1 MMRTSLLIWRSRAG
15 LPLSCARAST
25 ASTASASMKSRP
37 GIGLPSAKRYA
48 GSIAVSVAP
57 ASTTTQDM

>member
-1 MMRTSLLIWRSRAG
+1 
-15 LPLSCARAST
+15 
-25 ASTASASMKSRP
+25 MKSRP

-57 ASTTTQDM
+57 ISTITQDMYSHTRKIGMVAKAP